1 MTKIQTN
8 KLCRYVKSK
17 RQVLIVE
24 MLLFSCW
31 LDDQCVISTNFDV
44 KYVAHCKLYIS
55 KSRIQVAKLQIF

>member
-1 MTKIQTN
+1 MTYTKIQTN

-31 LDDQCVISTNFDV
+31 LDDKCVISTNFDV
-44 KYVAHCKLYIS
+44 K
-55 KSRIQVAKLQIF
+55 